1 MHKLKKYL
9 QKAKMIR
16 WSGLKN
22 KKNVNVHP
30 LPYLFKSRISVEAI
44 ELGGREGAEEAGD
57 GLIHEVR
64 VFIRFRFRQKC
75 LNHKLIRFLIV
86 TFNADFLS

>member
-1 MHKLKKYL
+1 MVWSKKK
-9 QKAKMIR
+9 QKCQCTFF
-16 WSGLKN
+16 S
-22 KKNVNVHP
+22 VHP

-64 VFIRFRFRQKC
+64 VFIRFRQKC

-86 TFNADFLS
+86 TFTADFLS